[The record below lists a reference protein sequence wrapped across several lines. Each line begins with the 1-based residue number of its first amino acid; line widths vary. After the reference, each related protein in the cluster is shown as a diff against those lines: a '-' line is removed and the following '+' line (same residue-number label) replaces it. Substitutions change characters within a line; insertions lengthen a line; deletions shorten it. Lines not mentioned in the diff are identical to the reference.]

1 MKGNC
6 QGPVG
11 AEGRQGRR
19 GAGSGA
25 PRDAG
30 DEAAACRRARGK
42 GEAVCG
48 DSVKQS
54 AQAKVLERKWLR
66 FLLVHAEEY
75 GFDESMGPTVELV
88 EKFVTYS
95 FCTRDRVSAIAREGL
110 GDSFEL
116 QLRYM
121 LAKFVFV
128 SLEYVGWTGL
138 NAYELHKKAEPYKF
152 AVCEHWKRLK
162 RSDPDLLN
170 TLKPFVKAKWDDT
183 AYFQA

>member
-1 MKGNC
+1 MKGKARSALK
-6 QGPVG
+6 VAKA
-11 AEGRQGRR
+11 AEAQ
-19 GAGSGA
+19 
-25 PRDAG
+25 
-30 DEAAACRRARGK
+30 AAAHRETPATKQQRVAELEERARLF
-42 GEAVCG
+42 G

-75 GFDESMGPTVELV
+75 GFDESTGPTVELV

-116 QLRYM
+116 QLRCM

-152 AVCEHWKRLK
+152 AVCYPLCCCSGFRLQPVSLYSV
-162 RSDPDLLN
+162 R
-170 TLKPFVKAKWDDT
+170 VGGGRGAGGG
-183 AYFQA
+183 